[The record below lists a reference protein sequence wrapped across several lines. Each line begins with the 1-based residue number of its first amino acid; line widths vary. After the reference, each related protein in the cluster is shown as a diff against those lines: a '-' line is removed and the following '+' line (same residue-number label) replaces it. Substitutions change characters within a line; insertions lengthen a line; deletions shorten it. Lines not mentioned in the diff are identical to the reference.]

1 MATLAT
7 RLKERFPEASGVSR
21 KDWLAHGRVTVNGE
35 VVRDGRTPVGD
46 GDRIRLGDETVT
58 RVTLGRPLG
67 LVYEDEHLLVIDK
80 PADLLTIATDS
91 EQERTAYRL
100 VFSYLAAKRPPVRP
114 LIVHRLDRQTSG
126 LLVLAKSAAAKR
138 HLQEQFAARAVTRG
152 YVAVVEGRV
161 AADTGTLE
169 DRILQS
175 KSLRVR
181 PAGPK
186 EEGARLAVTRY
197 RVRERRAAATVLDV
211 TLGTGRRHQIRVQ
224 LAALGHP
231 VVGDRAYH
239 AKTDPVKRL
248 CLHATT
254 LGFVHPA
261 TGAAV
266 SFTSP
271 VPPPF
276 ARVGRSQAGLG
287 GATAPSSRSS
297 HVGPARAA
305 AAPSSADGPRDARST
320 RVPRARGRTAR
331 AAGKPRR

>member
-1 MATLAT
+1 MTTLAT
-7 RLKERFPEASGVSR
+7 RLKALFPQASGVSR
-21 KDWLAHGRVTVNGE
+21 KDWLARGRVTVNGE
-35 VVRDGRTPVGD
+35 VVRDGRVPVGD
-46 GDRIRLGDETVT
+46 AARIRLGDETIA
-58 RVTLGRPLG
+58 RVTLAHPLE
-67 LVYEDEHLLVIDK
+67 LVHEDEHLLVIDK
-80 PADLLTIATDS
+80 PADLLTIATNS

-100 VFSYLAAKRPPVRP
+100 VFAYLAAKRPPVRP

-126 LLVLAKSAAAKR
+126 LLVLAKSTAAKR
-138 HLQEQFAARAVTRG
+138 HLQEQFAARSVTRG

-161 AADTGTLE
+161 TADAGTLE

-181 PAGPK
+181 PAGPQ
-186 EEGARLAVTRY
+186 EAGARVAVTRY
-197 RVRERRAAATVLDV
+197 RVRERRGTVTVLDV
-211 TLGTGRRHQIRVQ
+211 VLGTGRRHQIRVQ

-266 SFTSP
+266 RFESP
-271 VPPPF
+271 VPSAF
-276 ARVGRSQAGLG
+276 ARVGRA
-287 GATAPSSRSS
+287 
-297 HVGPARAA
+297 
-305 AAPSSADGPRDARST
+305 
-320 RVPRARGRTAR
+320 
-331 AAGKPRR
+331 K